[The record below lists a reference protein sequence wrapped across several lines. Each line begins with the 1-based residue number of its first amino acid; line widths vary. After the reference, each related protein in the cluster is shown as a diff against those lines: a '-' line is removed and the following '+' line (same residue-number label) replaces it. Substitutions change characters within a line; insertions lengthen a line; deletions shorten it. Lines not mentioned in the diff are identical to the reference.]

1 MIWSPLL
8 ALVIIQSLE
17 KIADY
22 GYLAA
27 PVSESIYIPVFI
39 PFGGISTKY

>member
-8 ALVIIQSLE
+8 ALVIIQSWE
-17 KIADY
+17 QIADY
-22 GYLAA
+22 GHLAA

-39 PFGGISTKY
+39 PLSGISMKH